1 MMWKSL
7 KFRYQIGIPLLL
19 MTLIL
24 IGVST
29 FNLLGIKDL
38 EDNIKLFSSSLM
50 PAQSSVLN
58 ADRDLYQALE
68 AQQDILISGE
78 KVLQDAK
85 TRFDE
90 NAQQV
95 FDRMHQYL
103 DKTAMFPEIRSE
115 FSDFDRQFNQWRNR
129 ASRLFTL
136 VQSGKKE
143 EAIQEYLALKKDFSV
158 IRDQLD
164 NAGELVGKIA
174 GEKKAHAISLAVER
188 EEWNIIFG
196 VLSVVI
202 GAVFVYLIPKF
213 ISDSLHAIQEKIKD
227 ISQGEGDL
235 VTRLPAE
242 GDNELSMLER
252 SVNMLLEQLQLLIKN
267 AVQNVSELNRENT
280 GLNQL
285 IQKTGGISHSQVHH
299 LEVLFESFEQ
309 INQAVREISTN
320 AQNTSSQSEDAK
332 NAAASGMSL
341 VDQNQGMNSELA
353 QHFQS
358 ARDKIE
364 SLAED
369 TEQITSV
376 LDVIRGIADQTNLL
390 ALNAAIEAARA
401 GEQGRGF
408 AVVADEVRTLA
419 KRTQD
424 STEDIQSMIS
434 RLIQGVQETQ
444 QAMQAGSGLMGESV
458 QMADTMHNAFKEI
471 EQLISVVQDM
481 NIQIAAATEEQSSVI
496 EDVNGRMHDLKAKTD
511 EANTISET
519 VSASSH
525 HVSDIA
531 RQLANSMGKFKV

>member
-1 MMWKSL
+1 MWKSL
-7 KFRYQIGIPLLL
+7 EFRYQIGTPLLL

-24 IGVST
+24 IGVSI
-29 FNLLGIKDL
+29 FNVLGIKDL
-38 EDNIKLFSSSLM
+38 ESDIKLFSSTLM

-68 AQQDILISGE
+68 AQQDILIMGSS
-78 KVLQDAK
+78 VLNDAK
-85 TRFDE
+85 ERFDD

-95 FDRMHQYL
+95 YDRMHKYL
-103 DKTAMFPEIRSE
+103 DKTAMFPEIHSK
-115 FSDFDRQFNQWRNR
+115 FSGFDNQFNHWRNR

-136 VQSGKKE
+136 VQAGKQD
-143 EAIQEYLALKKDFSV
+143 EAVKEYLMLKKDFST

-164 NAGELVGKIA
+164 SAGELVGKIA
-174 GEKKAHAISLAVER
+174 EEKEDNAISLAVER
-188 EEWNIIFG
+188 EEWNIAFG
-196 VLSVVI
+196 IISVVI
-202 GAVFVYLIPKF
+202 GAVFVYMIPKF
-213 ISDSLHAIQEKIKD
+213 ISGALRSVQEKIED

-235 VTRLPAE
+235 VTRLPAD
-242 GDNELSMLER
+242 GDNELSLLER
-252 SVNMLLEQLQLLIKN
+252 SVNMLLEQLQNLIKN
-267 AVQNVSELNRENT
+267 AVRNVSELNRENT
-280 GLNQL
+280 DLNQL
-285 IQKTGGISHSQVHH
+285 IQKTGEISHSQVHH
-299 LEVLFESFEQ
+299 LDVLFESFEQ
-309 INQAVREISTN
+309 INQAVKEISTN

-341 VDQNQGMNSELA
+341 VDQNQGMNTELSR
-353 QHFQS
+353 HFQS
-358 ARDKIE
+358 ATDKIE

-458 QMADTMHNAFKEI
+458 QMADTMHNAFQEI
-471 EQLISVVQDM
+471 QQLVSVVQDM

-496 EDVNGRMHDLKAKTD
+496 EDVNGRMHDLKAQTD
-511 EANTISET
+511 ESKNISDN